1 MAKGNY
7 SAVSEFILLG
17 LTDNPELQAT
27 LFGVFLVIYFASVL
41 GNLGLI
47 VLIQVSPQLHT
58 PMYFF
63 LSHLAFIDFS
73 FTSSVTPNTLVNFLC
88 EVKSITFYAC
98 AIQVCCFITF
108 VVCEQYLLSIMAYD
122 RYVAICNPLLYA
134 ILMPTKLCNRIIAST
149 YIYGFIVGLVQTVAT
164 FLLSFC
170 GSNRVNHFYCDD
182 VPLVALACSD
192 IHVKELM
199 LLIIAGFNTLCSLLI
214 VIISYIFI
222 LFAILRIRSAKGRQK
237 AFSTCNHIR

>member
-17 LTDNPELQAT
+17 LTGNPELQAT
-27 LFGVFLVIYFASVL
+27 LFGVFLVIYLASVL

-88 EVKSITFYAC
+88 EAKSITFFAC
-98 AIQVCCFITF
+98 AIQVCRLIIF
-108 VVCEQYLLSIMAYD
+108 VVCEQYLLIRAYD
-122 RYVAICNPLLYA
+122 RYVAICNLYCMPSSCLKNSAIGSLLA
-134 ILMPTKLCNRIIAST
+134 HIFMDSLWVLHSHNI
-149 YIYGFIVGLVQTVAT
+149 
-164 FLLSFC
+164 
-170 GSNRVNHFYCDD
+170 
-182 VPLVALACSD
+182 PLVSLWLA
-192 IHVKELM
+192 
-199 LLIIAGFNTLCSLLI
+199 
-214 VIISYIFI
+214 
-222 LFAILRIRSAKGRQK
+222 
-237 AFSTCNHIR
+237 

>member
-27 LFGVFLVIYFASVL
+27 PFGVFLVIYFASVL

-98 AIQVCCFITF
+98 VIQVCCFITS
-108 VVCEQYLLSIMAYD
+108 VACEQYLLSVMAYD
-122 RYVAICNPLLYA
+122 RSFATLYSMPSSCLKSSVIGPLLA
-134 ILMPTKLCNRIIAST
+134 HIFMDSLWVLRRQSQHSSCLSVAPIGSTTSTVMTFPWSHWLALTLMSKS
-149 YIYGFIVGLVQTVAT
+149 
-164 FLLSFC
+164 
-170 GSNRVNHFYCDD
+170 
-182 VPLVALACSD
+182 
-192 IHVKELM
+192 
-199 LLIIAGFNTLCSLLI
+199 
-214 VIISYIFI
+214 
-222 LFAILRIRSAKGRQK
+222 
-237 AFSTCNHIR
+237 